1 MCIQYVYA
9 QVICLSVSSMFVLR
23 YGYQGMVGILKV
35 YFYLFFH
42 IALSHLMQ
50 DKYGETSLIVAS
62 QEGHLKC
69 ATILLKHRADVN
81 YQRKVRL
88 LYVHG
93 GHG

>member
-1 MCIQYVYA
+1 
-9 QVICLSVSSMFVLR
+9 MFVFR
-23 YGYQGMVGILKV
+23 YGYQGMVGILIHVV
-35 YFYLFFH
+35 YFYLFFY

-50 DKYGETSLIVAS
+50 DKFGETSLIIAS

-69 ATILLKHRADVN
+69 ATILLKHKADVN